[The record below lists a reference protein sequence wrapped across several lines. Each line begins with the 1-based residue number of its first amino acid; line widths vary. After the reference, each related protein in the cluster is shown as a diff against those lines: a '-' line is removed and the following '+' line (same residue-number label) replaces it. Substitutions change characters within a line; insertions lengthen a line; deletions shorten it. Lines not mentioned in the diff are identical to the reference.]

1 MHHLWDLIYL
11 SDGMKSEFEKYFS
24 RRSELYYAA
33 LILEVEKELSL
44 NN

>member
-1 MHHLWDLIYL
+1 MRHLWDLIYL
-11 SDGMKSEFEKYFS
+11 SDGTKSEFEQYYS

-33 LILEVEKELSL
+33 IILTVEKELFL